1 MRYLLIILLFVF
13 SFCDGLAQSYPLF
26 SQYRRNGLALNPA
39 YAGSSEAFAFSLVY
53 RQQWTGLDGAPKT
66 QVFSAHAPLKSDRV
80 ALGLLAYNDAYGIT
94 NNTGVFA
101 NYAFRI
107 HLKKGILSLGI
118 KGGVYM
124 QSENLNKV
132 ETADEVEDPVFP
144 GNAEKVTVPNFGAGL
159 FYYGEKFYTGFSIPG
174 FLSSRAGK
182 IYHDFTN
189 YNFILTSGALFSLS
203 KNFKFSPSFLLNY
216 SLPTN
221 IQLDLT
227 GNLVFWDFLWL
238 GGSWRM
244 QDNSVVAMIQFQISP
259 QIGIGYSFDYSFGDL
274 NKFNNGSHEVMLVW
288 ELRYKVKASNPRY
301 F

>member
-1 MRYLLIILLFVF
+1 MRYLLVILLFVL

-26 SQYRRNGLALNPA
+26 SQYMRNGLALNPA
-39 YAGSSEAFAFSLVY
+39 YAGSSEAFALSLVY

-66 QVFSAHAPLKSDRV
+66 QEFSAHAPIKSDRV
-80 ALGLLAYNDAYGIT
+80 ALGLLAYNDAYGVT
-94 NNTGVFA
+94 NNTGVFL

-107 HLKKGILSLGI
+107 HLKKGILSLGL

-124 QSENLNKV
+124 QSENLNNV
-132 ETADEVEDPVFP
+132 ITDQADDPVFAE
-144 GNAEKVTVPNFGAGL
+144 GTEKVTVPNFGAGI

-174 FLSSRAGK
+174 FLSARAGE

-189 YNFILTSGALFSLS
+189 YNFMLTSGALFSLS
-203 KNFKFSPSFLLNY
+203 ENFKFNPSLLLIY

-227 GNLVFWDFLWL
+227 GNLVFRDFLWI

-244 QDNSVVAMIQFQISP
+244 QDNSVIGLLQFQVTP
-259 QIGIGYSFDYSFGDL
+259 QIGIGYSFDYSLGDL

>member
-1 MRYLLIILLFVF
+1 MRYLLIILFFVV
-13 SFCDGLAQSYPLF
+13 SLSDGLAQSYPLF
-26 SQYRRNGLALNPA
+26 SQYMRNGLAFNPA
-39 YAGSSEAFAFSLVY
+39 YAGSSEAFAVSLVY
-53 RQQWTGLDGAPKT
+53 RQQWTGFDGAPKT

-80 ALGLLAYNDAYGIT
+80 ALGLLAYNDAYGVT
-94 NNTGVFA
+94 NNTGIFA
-101 NYAFRI
+101 NYAYRI
-107 HLKKGILSLGI
+107 HLKKGILSLGL

-132 ETADEVEDPVFP
+132 TTDQANDPVFP
-144 GNAEKVTVPNFGAGL
+144 GSTEKMTVPNFGAGI
-159 FYYGEKFYTGFSIPG
+159 FYYSEKFYTGFSIPG
-174 FLSSRAGK
+174 FLSARAGE

-189 YNFILTSGALFSLS
+189 YNFMLTSGALFSIS
-203 KNFKFSPSFLLNY
+203 ENFKFNPSVLINY
-216 SLPTN
+216 SLPSN

-227 GNLVFWDFLWL
+227 GNMVFRNFLWI

-244 QDNSVVAMIQFQISP
+244 QDNSVVGLLHFQITP

-288 ELRYKVKASNPRY
+288 VLRYKVKASNPRY

>member
-1 MRYLLIILLFVF
+1 MRYLFTILFFVL
-13 SFCDGLAQSYPLF
+13 SFAGGLAQSYPLF
-26 SQYRRNGLALNPA
+26 SQYMRNGLALNPA
-39 YAGSSEAFAFSLVY
+39 YAGSSEAFATSIVY
-53 RQQWTGLDGAPKT
+53 RQQWTGLEGAPKT
-66 QVFSAHAPLKSDRV
+66 EVFSAHAPFKSDRT

-94 NNTGVFA
+94 NNTGVFL

-107 HLKKGILSLGI
+107 HLKKGILSLGL

-124 QSENLNKV
+124 QSENLNSV
-132 ETADEVEDPVFP
+132 ITDQVNDPVFAE
-144 GNAEKVTVPNFGAGL
+144 GTEKVTVPNFGAGV
-159 FYYGEKFYTGFSIPG
+159 FYYGEKFYAGFSIPG
-174 FLSSRAGK
+174 FLSARGGE

-189 YNFILTSGALFSLS
+189 YNFMLTSGALFTLS
-203 KNFKFSPSFLLNY
+203 RNFKFSPSFLFNY

-227 GNLVFWDFLWL
+227 GSVLFRDFLWI

-244 QDNSVVAMIQFQISP
+244 QDNSVVALLQFQISP
-259 QIGIGYSFDYSFGDL
+259 QIGIGYSFDYSFGEL

>member
-1 MRYLLIILLFVF
+1 M
-13 SFCDGLAQSYPLF
+13 
-26 SQYRRNGLALNPA
+26 RNGLAFNPA
-39 YAGSSEAFAFSLVY
+39 YAGSSETFAASLVY
-53 RQQWTGLDGAPKT
+53 RQQWSGFDGAPKT
-66 QVFSAHAPLKSDRV
+66 EVFSAHAPLKSDRV
-80 ALGLLAYNDAYGIT
+80 ALGLLAYNDAFGVT

-107 HLKKGILSLGI
+107 HMKRGILSLGL

-124 QSENLNKV
+124 QSENLKKV
-132 ETADEVEDPVFP
+132 VTDQANDPVFS
-144 GNAEKVTVPNFGAGL
+144 GNAEKVTVPNFGVGV
-159 FYYGEKFYTGFSIPG
+159 FYYDNRFYTGFSIPG
-174 FLSSRAGK
+174 FLSSRAGE

-189 YNFILTSGALFSLS
+189 YNFMFTSGALFSLS

-227 GNLVFWDFLWL
+227 GNLLFRDFLWI

-244 QDNSVVAMIQFQISP
+244 QDNSVVVLLQFQITQ

-288 ELRYKVKASNPRY
+288 ELKYEVKASNPRY

>member
-1 MRYLLIILLFVF
+1 M
-13 SFCDGLAQSYPLF
+13 
-26 SQYRRNGLALNPA
+26 RNGLAFNPA
-39 YAGSSEAFAFSLVY
+39 YAGSSDAFAASIVY
-53 RQQWTGLDGAPKT
+53 RQQWTGFDGAPKT
-66 QVFSAHAPLKSDRV
+66 EVLSAHAPLKNDRV
-80 ALGLLAYNDAYGIT
+80 ALGLLVYNDAYGVT
-94 NNTGVFA
+94 NNTGLFL

-107 HLKKGILSLGI
+107 HLKKGILSLGL
-118 KGGVYM
+118 KAGGYM
-124 QSENLNKV
+124 QSENLNSV
-132 ETADEVEDPVFP
+132 ITDQANDPVFAD
-144 GNAEKVTVPNFGAGL
+144 GSKKVTVPNCGAGI
-159 FYYGEKFYTGFSIPG
+159 FYYGERFYTGFSIPG

-182 IYHDFTN
+182 IYHDFAN
-189 YNFILTSGALFSLS
+189 YNFMLTSGVLFSLS
-203 KNFKFSPSFLLNY
+203 QHVKFSPSFLLNY

-227 GNLVFWDFLWL
+227 GNMMFWNFVWI

-244 QDNSVVAMIQFQISP
+244 QDNSGVAMIQFQISP